1 MLRGQPQAEAVVS
14 EAQVLVVGDAGA
26 WAAAAAVAVGD
37 STRAFQASRGQE
49 IQEHLQDLESQTAVS
64 WAAVGEVV
72 AAEGAYRIHS
82 LGLAEGGVG
91 AHELAWSGRPVQQ
104 QYEVR
109 GYHTLKG
116 GGCSFVRNGSAP
128 EENQK
133 KILTIKS
140 SLPSST
146 AIEDL
151 YRNFTFLLHLPAQKD
166 HSLNSFED
174 LLFHYRSKRY
184 TWVHEDGIEAESA
197 LLKCFFNP
205 PDEMS

>member
-1 MLRGQPQAEAVVS
+1 MF

-26 WAAAAAVAVGD
+26 WAAAAAVVGD
-37 STRAFQASRGQE
+37 STRAFQESRGQE
-49 IQEHLQDLESQTAVS
+49 IQERLQDLESQTAVS
-64 WAAVGEVV
+64 WAAVVGEVV
-72 AAEGAYRIHS
+72 AAEGAYRIHN
-82 LGLAEGGVG
+82 LELAEGGAGV
-91 AHELAWSGRPVQQ
+91 HELAWSGRPAQQ

-116 GGCSFVRNGSAP
+116 GCSFVRNSSAP
-128 EENQK
+128 EENQI

-140 SLPSST
+140 SFPSST

-151 YRNFTFLLHLPAQKD
+151 YRNFTVLLHLPAQKD
-166 HSLNSFED
+166 HSLNSFEN

-184 TWVHEDGIEAESA
+184 TWVHENGIKAESA
-197 LLKCFFNP
+197 FLKCFFNP